1 MPRTPARLLARLL
14 ASLFA
19 SLLASA
25 LCFAGAMATPAGA
38 ATSAETQAVLQ
49 QVNSLRAAGATCGN
63 QQLQAAPPLRWN
75 ALLEQ
80 AATRHA
86 QDMAQRRQ
94 MSHASSDGAGL
105 AERVSRV
112 AYPWAA
118 VGENVAAG
126 QETAAEAVSAWM
138 ASPGHCSNLMSTRYT
153 ELGLGAARAPG
164 DAPGWYRAL
173 VLASPLR

>member
-1 MPRTPARLLARLL
+1 M
-14 ASLFA
+14 S
-19 SLLASA
+19 ASA
-25 LCFAGAMATPAGA
+25 LCSAGVVAASAGA
-38 ATSAETQAVLQ
+38 AANADATAESQDVLQ
-49 QVNSLRAAGATCGN
+49 HVNSLRAAGATCGS

-75 ALLEQ
+75 PLLGQ
-80 AATRHA
+80 AATHHA
-86 QDMAQRRQ
+86 HDMAQRRQ
-94 MSHASSDGAGL
+94 MSHAGSDGASL

-138 ASPGHCSNLMSTRYT
+138 ASPGHCSNLMSSRYT